1 MSGLFDTIG
10 ISGTGLTVD
19 RKWMD
24 AVADNLSNSSD
35 TVAGNQPVF
44 AQRYVEAAAAPGGGT
59 EVVGVRYGDST
70 GIVSYDPQNPLADA
84 QGYVRHTDVDMSDQ
98 MSQLIMAQRGYEA
111 NLSVITRAT
120 DAYQQAL
127 QLGK

>member
-1 MSGLFDTIG
+1 MAGLFDTIG

-24 AVADNLSNSSD
+24 AIADNLSNSNNAVPGD
-35 TVAGNQPVF
+35 QPAF
-44 AQRYVEAAAAPGGGT
+44 AQRYVEAKAAPGGGT
-59 EVVGVRYGDST
+59 EVVGIRYGSSE
-70 GIVSYDPQNPLADA
+70 GIEEYDPQNPIADA
-84 QGYVRHTDVDMSDQ
+84 KGYVRHADIDMSDQ
-98 MSQLIMAQRGYEA
+98 MTQMIMAQRGYEA
-111 NLSVITRAT
+111 NLQIISRAT

>member
-1 MSGLFDTIG
+1 MAGLFDTIG

-24 AVADNLSNSSD
+24 AIADNLSNLND
-35 TVAGNQPVF
+35 TVPGDQPAF
-44 AQRYVEAAAAPGGGT
+44 AQRYVEAKAAPGGGT
-59 EVVGVRYGDST
+59 QVVGIRYGSSD
-70 GIVSYDPQNPLADA
+70 GIESYDPDNPLADDN
-84 QGYVRHTDVDMSDQ
+84 GYVRHPDIDMAGQLTQ
-98 MSQLIMAQRGYEA
+98 MIMAQRGYEA
-111 NLSVITRAT
+111 NLSVISRAT

>member
-24 AVADNLSNSSD
+24 AIADNLSNAND
-35 TVAGNQPVF
+35 TVAGDQPAF

-59 EVVGVRYGDST
+59 QVVGIRYGSSE
-70 GIVSYDPQNPLADA
+70 GIESYDPQNPQADA
-84 QGYVRHTDVDMSDQ
+84 KGYVRHADIDMSGQ
-98 MSQLIMAQRGYEA
+98 MTQMIMAQRGYEA
-111 NLSVITRAT
+111 NLQIISRAT
-120 DAYQQAL
+120 DAYHQAL